1 MKFRAAIALL
11 ALALPA
17 LAQHGAT
24 HGGSFGSRG
33 FAGHTSF
40 SGHSG
45 FSQPSRFAGS
55 FQRNGAFGTS
65 GWRANRPLNFSGL
78 RAPYG
83 TNRYMPGRPSSS
95 SWNSGAFRNS
105 DRDRF
110 RDRRR
115 SFANWY
121 ANTYPGLGYGYPW
134 LLDPG
139 FYDWNDS
146 DETASDN
153 SAYEQG
159 APTPMDAPPYP
170 QEAYAPPNLPAY
182 PTPPRTISAAVPA
195 QPLSPQALILIFK
208 SGRAPEKVQNYMM
221 TARVLTDLD
230 SQHYEQIPLDQID
243 LAATQRANSAAGVE
257 FQVPG
262 AFRD

>member
-1 MKFRAAIALL
+1 MKVGAAIALL

-17 LAQHGAT
+17 FAQHRAT

-33 FAGHTSF
+33 FAGHAGF
-40 SGHSG
+40 SAHSG
-45 FSQPSRFAGS
+45 FSQPGRFAGS
-55 FQRNGAFGTS
+55 FPGYRAFGTS
-65 GWRANRPLNFSGL
+65 GWRASRPPNVSGL
-78 RAPYG
+78 RTPYSA
-83 TNRYMPGRPSSS
+83 TRFMPGRPSWS
-95 SWNSGAFRNS
+95 SWNAGAFRNR

-121 ANTYPGLGYGYPW
+121 ANIYPGLGYGYPW

-139 FYDWNDS
+139 FYDWGDS
-146 DETASDN
+146 DDSASEN
-153 SAYEQG
+153 SAYNQS
-159 APTPMDAPPYP
+159 APSSIDAAPPYP
-170 QEAYAPPNLPAY
+170 QEAFAAPNPPAY
-182 PTPPRTISAAVPA
+182 PTQRAASVPA
-195 QPLSPQALILIFK
+195 QPLASQPLTVIFK
-208 SGRAPEKVQNYMM
+208 GGRAPEKVQNYMM

-230 SQHYEQIPLDQID
+230 SQHYERIPLDQID

-262 AFRD
+262 AARD